1 MYSLPLQTHL
11 HQNVQDL
18 LLLVPSSAPKFF
30 SSENSNRA
38 LQVRGNVT
46 YNKGRQE
53 QLSRIRVFKTSSA
66 GVKGA
71 TPPNHSVDFP
81 NTQWL
86 YKKIFLTMII
96 LLLLIKVIIIII
108 IIIMIIIIVTVI
120 VWKNDDDKSSKDQ
133 NNYYN
138 DNKIIC
144 HIIYLVT
151 SDVDSNVR
159 TKIWRSFSS
168 YELHLSDKMLR

>member
-1 MYSLPLQTHL
+1 MNEGGEGRWSRSFRQVVQKRGVPIKQWGWRNTSIYIECKQWQLKGNVQTVPLLFADHGSKSFPLDHTNWLLMYSLPLQTHL

-53 QLSRIRVFKTSSA
+53 KLSRIRVFKTSSA

-81 NTQWL
+81 NTQ
-86 YKKIFLTMII
+86 
-96 LLLLIKVIIIII
+96 
-108 IIIMIIIIVTVI
+108 
-120 VWKNDDDKSSKDQ
+120 
-133 NNYYN
+133 
-138 DNKIIC
+138 
-144 HIIYLVT
+144 
-151 SDVDSNVR
+151 
-159 TKIWRSFSS
+159 
-168 YELHLSDKMLR
+168 